1 LPVRVLIFISFVLTT
16 YAADVCDIKPLEGSY
31 GFQQSGRTAISGES
45 KPVTSLGR
53 ITFNAEGAIS
63 GYSTIMFAGFR
74 LGNPVTGQS
83 EIHVDC
89 TVAWSLQDDSG
100 AFQHF
105 NGVITPDRKS
115 MRFRQ
120 TDVGGSVNGVMA
132 RTAERCTAKD
142 FQRKYEFTLSGS
154 FTPMLEG
161 EVPRSVDATGMIQ
174 SDDSGNFT
182 LVTQIPPATSK
193 DIKVSVEDDCIVNI
207 ELALPAKTG
216 KTTQLVTLRGILV
229 NEGKEVLAIRTD
241 PGWMASTRL
250 TAR

>member
-1 LPVRVLIFISFVLTT
+1 
-16 YAADVCDIKPLEGSY
+16 
-31 GFQQSGRTAISGES
+31 
-45 KPVTSLGR
+45 
-53 ITFNAEGAIS
+53 
-63 GYSTIMFAGFR
+63 MFAGFR

-89 TVAWSLQDDSG
+89 TVSWNLQDDSG
-100 AFQHF
+100 AYQHF
-105 NGVITPDRKS
+105 SGVITPDRKS
-115 MRFRQ
+115 VRFRQ
-120 TDVGGSVNGVMA
+120 TDVGGSINGVMA
-132 RTAERCTAKD
+132 RTADRCISKD
-142 FQRKYEFTLSGS
+142 LQKRYDFTLSGS

-161 EVPRSVDATGMIQ
+161 EIAGSIDANGMIQ

-182 LVTQIPPATSK
+182 LVTQIPPSTSK

-229 NEGKEVLAIRTD
+229 NDGKEILAIRTD
-241 PGWMASTRL
+241 PGWMASARL